1 MILSINKS
9 LNIETEWWQQHRY
22 RVASILTFKIKQA
35 QHHLNQLE
43 EKIMQSTCL
52 QDRLKRLKYLE
63 MNIMLKKMIYKKE
76 LPLHLLAIQERLE
89 CSLLVMVKVKLRILS
104 NKILSYKTQSTNLK
118 YKAKL
123 QFQLQIMKDNN
134 FQD

>member
-1 MILSINKS
+1 
-9 LNIETEWWQQHRY
+9 
-22 RVASILTFKIKQA
+22 
-35 QHHLNQLE
+35 
-43 EKIMQSTCL
+43 MQSTCL